1 MTLGR
6 MHHLGLALSD
16 LKTAEQSFYRP
27 VLTFLGYR
35 KIEDENGMTLWFSET
50 TLAAINL
57 WQAPP
62 ELAATRHRDYT
73 PGLQHF
79 AFEADS
85 RDEVDA
91 LYRLLQSMKATILD
105 PPAEYEY
112 SPGYYAVFFADPDG
126 IKFELVHMPPPVGA

>member
-6 MHHLGLALSD
+6 MHQLGLALSD
-16 LKTAEQSFYRP
+16 LRAAEQAFYTP
-27 VLTFLGYR
+27 ILTFLGYR

-50 TLAAINL
+50 ALAAVNL
-57 WQAPP
+57 WQSPA

-85 RDEVDA
+85 REEVDA
-91 LYRLLQSMKATILD
+91 LYRLLQSLGATVLD
-105 PPAEYEY
+105 PPAEYDY

-126 IKFELVHMPPPVGA
+126 IKFELVHMPPPTGA

>member
-16 LKTAEQSFYRP
+16 LKASEEAFYRP

-35 KIEDENGMTLWFSET
+35 QIENENGMTLWFSET
-50 TLAAINL
+50 ALAAVNL
-57 WQAPP
+57 WQSPP
-62 ELAATRHRDYT
+62 ELAGTTHHDYT
-73 PGLQHF
+73 PGFQHF

-85 RDEVDA
+85 REEVGQ
-91 LYRLLQSMKATILD
+91 LYQLLQKIDATVLD
-105 PPAEYEY
+105 PPAEYDY

-126 IKFELVHMPPPVGA
+126 LKFELVHMPPPV